1 MSQELPI
8 DILFTIKDDWS
19 LNGGFTGNI
28 SFTNHGEDFKNWT
41 IEFDAPFEINKIW
54 NAEIISHTGNHYVIK
69 NGTWNDDVDAGET
82 ITFGFTALVDNKT
95 ITEPTN
101 YIFDRQSLDISVS
114 EDNPTNLPTVT
125 ESNFIGE
132 IGTITNLDHQGQT
145 IEFKNQYVNPVV
157 FALPLSQVGGDPAI
171 ARITEIDNDSF
182 FVYVQEAEYK
192 DGFHAEET
200 LSYLV
205 LEAGTWELENGS
217 ILEVGKLDTN
227 KTTTSGWQ
235 NINFDTNFDDTPI
248 VLSQVQTDND
258 STFVRTRQQ
267 QASNNGFQ
275 LALEEEEKLQESGH
289 GTETVGWLA
298 LESGEGSWNGMEYQA
313 ETTGDRV
320 TDQWH
325 TLDFDKFN
333 QTPNLLAS
341 VGSYDGGDSVGVRY
355 QNLNLEGVQIRLE
368 EDQSSDTETSHTD
381 ETVNFLAIAG
391 EGSLTGTAHQ
401 INNDAPDDD
410 DASTPPPVSSP
421 PTLSSQAITV
431 GFENHNVG
439 TEYDRSAQEK
449 DWEVNWVDT
458 KLTDDSAFISDKEAH
473 SGNQSLEIS
482 YSPDER
488 KGAGAAWAIPEERE
502 YYLSYWVKFE
512 DNFDF
517 DGSKNSGGKLPGLAG
532 AGGYCSGGDTCNGN
546 NGFSSRY
553 MWGEQGR
560 AKLYLYHMD
569 KPTQW
574 GENFWFKDKLGRDIY
589 FETGQ
594 WHNLI
599 QRVKIN
605 DGDRANGEID
615 VWMNGEQVLDID
627 DLQFVS
633 NNKGIDAL
641 MFSTFHGGN
650 SKDFLPEREVHSYF
664 DEIVISTNASDVGL

>member
-28 SFTNHGEDFKNWT
+28 SLTNHGEDFKDWT
-41 IEFDAPFEINKIW
+41 IEFDAPFEITKIW
-54 NAEIISHTGNHYVIK
+54 NAEIISHDGNRYAIE

-82 ITFGFTALVDNKT
+82 ITFGFTALVDNQS

-101 YIFDRQSLDISVS
+101 YIFNRQSLDISVP

-125 ESNFIGE
+125 EPNFIGE

-145 IEFKNQYVNPVV
+145 IEFNNQYINPVV

-182 FVYVQEAEYK
+182 SVYVQEAEYK

-217 ILEVGKLDTN
+217 ILEVGTLNTN

-235 NINFDTNFDDTPI
+235 NINFGSNFDDTPI

-313 ETTGDRV
+313 GTTGNRV

-325 TLDFDKFN
+325 TLDLNNFS
-333 QTPNLLAS
+333 QAPNLLAGI
-341 VGSYDGGDSVGVRY
+341 GSYDGGDSVGIRY
-355 QNLNLEGVQIRLE
+355 QNLDSERVQIRLE

-401 INNDAPDDD
+401 INNDDNDDD
-410 DASTPPPVSSP
+410 DTVTPPPVSSP
-421 PTLSSQAITV
+421 PTLSTQAITV

-458 KLTDDSAFISDKEAH
+458 KLTDDSAFISDQEAH
-473 SGNQSLEIS
+473 SGNKSLEIS

-488 KGAGAAWAIPEERE
+488 KGAGAAWAIPEQRE

-532 AGGYCSGGDTCNGN
+532 AGGYCSGGETCNGN

-574 GENFWFKDKLGRDIY
+574 GENFWFKDSNGRDIY

-605 DGDRANGEID
+605 DGD
-615 VWMNGEQVLDID
+615 
-627 DLQFVS
+627 
-633 NNKGIDAL
+633 
-641 MFSTFHGGN
+641 
-650 SKDFLPEREVHSYF
+650 
-664 DEIVISTNASDVGL
+664 